1 MTMDKIYNE
10 SWKIGDIEIKNKI
23 VLAPMAG
30 ITNKAFLTTAKEFGF
45 ELRKSEATL
54 EEAFIKLIN
63 KNEKGGKENVD
74 NN

>member
-30 ITNKAFLTTAKEFGF
+30 ITNKALLHEKLLLGNM
-45 ELRKSEATL
+45 LRADEIL
-54 EEAFIKLIN
+54 
-63 KNEKGGKENVD
+63 G
-74 NN
+74 